1 MPWKENNNGDG
12 PWGEPGENPSNDSKK
27 KNQNSN
33 IDNLMNNLLNKLKK
47 TFFNKDSGNKK
58 NFLSGFLIILAIWLF
73 SGFYKVNANE
83 QGVVLRFGKWVR
95 TTQPGLHYHLPYPIE
110 IAKTPKVTKVNKT
123 EIGFRTFRE
132 SKRLL
137 SEESLMLTGDENI
150 VDINF
155 SVFWVIKDAGKYL
168 FNLRSPENSIKAV
181 SESVMREVIG
191 NSRIASVLAEG
202 RKEIELKSIE
212 AIQSVLDIYGS
223 GVQITQ
229 LQLQKVDPPDQVID
243 SFRDVQRARA
253 DKEKAINEA
262 IAYRNDIIPKA
273 RGEAA
278 QIVQQAEAYKK
289 EIVARSEG
297 DANRF
302 NSILSSYKN
311 NEDVTKNR
319 IYLETL
325 EEILQNANKVII
337 DTKQGSGVLPY
348 LPLPEIKK
356 KEKSKNSN
364 EVNNNLNE
372 EAYKDIISDVK
383 NEEINNN
390 VQ

>member
-1 MPWKENNNGDG
+1 MPWKENNNGEG
-12 PWGEPGENPSNDSKK
+12 PWGDPEQKTSNSSKK
-27 KNQNSN
+27 SSFK
-33 IDNLMNNLLNKLKK
+33 IDNLLNNFLSKIKK
-47 TFFNKDSGNKK
+47 TFFSGGPENKK
-58 NFLSGFLIILAIWLF
+58 SFISAFLILLFIWLV

-83 QGVVLRFGKWVR
+83 QGVILRFGEWVR

-132 SKRLL
+132 SRRLL

-168 FNLRSPENSIKAV
+168 FNLRSPERSIKSV

-191 NSRIASVLAEG
+191 NSQIASVLAEG
-202 RKEIELKSIE
+202 RKDIELKSIE
-212 AIQSVLDIYGS
+212 AIQLVLDNYGS
-223 GVQITQ
+223 GVEITQ

-278 QIVQQAEAYKK
+278 KIVQESEAYKQ
-289 EIVARSEG
+289 EVVARSQG

-302 NSILSSYKN
+302 NSILKSYKN

-325 EEILQNANKVII
+325 EEILRNANKVII

-356 KEKSKNSN
+356 RKKN
-364 EVNNNLNE
+364 NE
-372 EAYKDIISDVK
+372 EKKETNVIR
-383 NEEINNN
+383 EENVEN

>member
-1 MPWKENNNGDG
+1 MPWKTNNNGEG
-12 PWGEPGENPSNDSKK
+12 PWGGQDNKPSNNDSKK
-27 KNQNSN
+27 KNYNFN
-33 IDNLMNNLLNKLKK
+33 IDNLLNNFLSKIKRI
-47 TFFNKDSGNKK
+47 FFSGGPGNKK
-58 NFLSGFLIILAIWLF
+58 SFISALLILLFIWLL

-95 TTQPGLHYHLPYPIE
+95 TTQPGLHYHLPFPIE

-123 EIGFRTFRE
+123 EIGFRTFKE

-155 SVFWVIKDAGKYL
+155 SVFWVIKDAGKFL
-168 FNLRSPENSIKAV
+168 FHLRSPEKSIKSV

-202 RKEIELKSIE
+202 RKDIEIKSLKG
-212 AIQSVLDIYGS
+212 IQSVLDNYGS
-223 GVQITQ
+223 GIQITQ

-253 DKEKAINEA
+253 DKEKVINEA

-278 QIVQQAEAYKK
+278 KIVQESEAYKK
-289 EIVARSEG
+289 ELNDINV
-297 DANRF
+297 
-302 NSILSSYKN
+302 K
-311 NEDVTKNR
+311 
-319 IYLETL
+319 
-325 EEILQNANKVII
+325 EEKV
-337 DTKQGSGVLPY
+337 P
-348 LPLPEIKK
+348 
-356 KEKSKNSN
+356 
-364 EVNNNLNE
+364 
-372 EAYKDIISDVK
+372 
-383 NEEINNN
+383 N
-390 VQ
+390 VE

>member
-1 MPWKENNNGDG
+1 MPWKENNNNE
-12 PWGEPGENPSNDSKK
+12 PWGSPEDKSSNGSKK
-27 KNQNSN
+27 KSSNLN
-33 IDNLMNNLLNKLKK
+33 IDSIFVDFFSKIKK
-47 TFFNKDSGNKK
+47 TFFNSPNNKK
-58 NFLSGFLIILAIWLF
+58 NFMFGWLLLLIIWIF

-83 QGVVLRFGKWVR
+83 QGVVLRYGKWVR
-95 TTQPGLHYHLPYPIE
+95 TTQPGLHYHLPYPVE

-168 FNLRSPENSIKAV
+168 FNLRDPEKSVKSV

-202 RKEIELKSIE
+202 RKDIEGKSIQ
-212 AIQSVLDIYGS
+212 AIQSVLDKYGS

-253 DKEKAINEA
+253 DKEKSINEA
-262 IAYRNDIIPKA
+262 IAYKNDIIPKA

-278 QIVQQAEAYKK
+278 KIVQEAQAYKK
-289 EIVARSEG
+289 EIVARAEG

-311 NEDVTKNR
+311 NESITKNR

-356 KEKSKNSN
+356 KTKEEKK
-364 EVNNNLNE
+364 E
-372 EAYKDIISDVK
+372 
-383 NEEINNN
+383 NN
-390 VQ
+390 VLKEENKQNEQ

>member
-1 MPWKENNNGDG
+1 MPLKENNNGGG

-372 EAYKDIISDVK
+372 E
-383 NEEINNN
+383 INNN

>member
-1 MPWKENNNGDG
+1 MPWKENNNNE
-12 PWGEPGENPSNDSKK
+12 PWGSPEDKSSNGSKK
-27 KNQNSN
+27 KSSNLN
-33 IDNLMNNLLNKLKK
+33 IDSIFVDFFSKIKK
-47 TFFNKDSGNKK
+47 TFFNSPNNKK
-58 NFLSGFLIILAIWLF
+58 NFMFGWLLLLIIWIF

-95 TTQPGLHYHLPYPIE
+95 TTQPGLHYHLPYPVE

-168 FNLRSPENSIKAV
+168 FNLRDPEKSVKSV

-202 RKEIELKSIE
+202 RKDIEGKSIQ
-212 AIQSVLDIYGS
+212 AIQSVLDKYGS

-253 DKEKAINEA
+253 DKEKSINEA

-278 QIVQQAEAYKK
+278 KIVQESEAYKQ
-289 EIVARSEG
+289 EVVARSQG

-302 NSILSSYKN
+302 NSILNSYKN
-311 NEDVTKNR
+311 NEDVTKDR

-325 EEILQNANKVII
+325 EEILQNASKVII
-337 DTKQGSGVLPY
+337 DTKEGSGVLPY

-356 KEKSKNSN
+356 RKRDKKNIIDNDIKEK
-364 EVNNNLNE
+364 
-372 EAYKDIISDVK
+372 
-383 NEEINNN
+383 N
-390 VQ
+390 VPNVE

>member
-1 MPWKENNNGDG
+1 MPWKENNNGKD
-12 PWGEPGENPSNDSKK
+12 PWGDSNQRPSNNSKK
-27 KNQNSN
+27 KNYNFS
-33 IDNLMNNLLNKLKK
+33 IDNLLNNFFSKIKK
-47 TFFNKDSGNKK
+47 IFFKGGPGNKK
-58 NFLSGFLIILAIWLF
+58 SIISAVLILLIIWII

-83 QGVVLRFGKWVR
+83 QGVILRFGEWVR

-110 IAKTPKVTKVNKT
+110 TAKTPKVTKINKT
-123 EIGFRTFRE
+123 EIGFVTFRD

-137 SEESLMLTGDENI
+137 LEESLMLTGDENI

-155 SVFWVIKDAGKYL
+155 SVFWLIKDAGKFL
-168 FNLRSPENSIKAV
+168 FNVRNPERSVKAV
-181 SESVMREVIG
+181 SESVMREVIA
-191 NSRIASVLAEG
+191 NSLISSALAEG
-202 RKEIELKSIE
+202 RKDIEMKSIK
-212 AIQSVLDIYGS
+212 AIQLVLDKYGS
-223 GVQITQ
+223 GVEITQ

-273 RGEAA
+273 RGNAA
-278 QIVQQAEAYKK
+278 KIVQESEAYKK
-289 EIVARSEG
+289 EVIARSEG

-302 NSILSSYKN
+302 NSILKSYKT

-325 EEILQNANKVII
+325 EEVFQNANKVII
-337 DTKQGSGVLPY
+337 DTKQGSGVIPY

-356 KEKSKNSN
+356 RKKKQEKEENKETN
-364 EVNNNLNE
+364 VTNE
-372 EAYKDIISDVK
+372 EDVK
-383 NEEINNN
+383 N

>member
-1 MPWKENNNGDG
+1 MPWKENNNGEG
-12 PWGEPGENPSNDSKK
+12 PWGGSDQKPPDNSKK
-27 KNQNSN
+27 KHGFN
-33 IDNLMNNLLNKLKK
+33 IDKLLTDFLSKIKK
-47 TFFNKDSGNKK
+47 TFFSGGPDNKK
-58 NFLSGFLIILAIWLF
+58 SFISALLVLLVIWIISGL
-73 SGFYKVNANE
+73 YKVNANE
-83 QGVVLRFGKWVR
+83 QGVVLRFGKWIA
-95 TTQPGLHYHLPYPIE
+95 TTQPGLRYHLPYPIE

-132 SKRLL
+132 SKRIL

-155 SVFWVIKDAGKYL
+155 SVFWVIKDAGKFL
-168 FNLRSPENSIKAV
+168 FNLRSPEKSIKSV
-181 SESVMREVIG
+181 SESVMREVIA
-191 NSRIASVLAEG
+191 NSKISSVLAEG
-202 RKEIELKSIE
+202 RRDIEIQSIG
-212 AIQSVLDIYGS
+212 AIQIVLDNYGS

-273 RGEAA
+273 RGQAA
-278 QIVQQAEAYKK
+278 KIVQEAEAYKK
-289 EIVARSEG
+289 EVVARSEG

-302 NSILSSYKN
+302 NSILKSYKN

-325 EEILQNANKVII
+325 EEVLQNASKVII

-356 KEKSKNSN
+356 RKRNQEKEENKETN
-364 EVNNNLNE
+364 VTNE
-372 EAYKDIISDVK
+372 EDVK
-383 NEEINNN
+383 N

>member
-1 MPWKENNNGDG
+1 MPWKENNNGKD
-12 PWGEPGENPSNDSKK
+12 PWGDSNQRPSNNSKK
-27 KNQNSN
+27 KNYNFS
-33 IDNLMNNLLNKLKK
+33 IDNLLNNFFSKIKK
-47 TFFNKDSGNKK
+47 IFFNGGPGNKK
-58 NFLSGFLIILAIWLF
+58 SIISAVLILLIIWII

-83 QGVVLRFGKWVR
+83 QGVILRFGEWVR

-110 IAKTPKVTKVNKT
+110 TAKTPKVTKINKT
-123 EIGFRTFRE
+123 EIGFVTFRD

-137 SEESLMLTGDENI
+137 LEESLMLTGDENI

-155 SVFWVIKDAGKYL
+155 SVFWLIKDAGKFL
-168 FNLRSPENSIKAV
+168 FNVRNPERSVKAV
-181 SESVMREVIG
+181 SESVMREVIA
-191 NSRIASVLAEG
+191 NSLISSALAEG
-202 RKEIELKSIE
+202 RKDIEMKSIK
-212 AIQSVLDIYGS
+212 AIQLVLDNYGS
-223 GVQITQ
+223 GVEITQ

-273 RGEAA
+273 RGNAA
-278 QIVQQAEAYKK
+278 KIVQESEAYKK
-289 EIVARSEG
+289 EVIARSEG

-302 NSILSSYKN
+302 NSILKSYKT

-325 EEILQNANKVII
+325 EEVFQNANKVII
-337 DTKQGSGVLPY
+337 DTKQGSGVIPY

-356 KEKSKNSN
+356 RKKKQEKEENKETN
-364 EVNNNLNE
+364 VTNE
-372 EAYKDIISDVK
+372 EDVK
-383 NEEINNN
+383 N

>member
-1 MPWKENNNGDG
+1 MPWKENDNEEG
-12 PWGEPGENPSNDSKK
+12 PWGSSEKKPSNNGKK
-27 KNQNSN
+27 KNYTSN
-33 IDNLMNNLLNKLKK
+33 IEGLLNNLLLKLKK
-47 TFFNKDSGNKK
+47 RFFTGGPDNNNNKS
-58 NFLSGFLIILAIWLF
+58 FISSFLIIIFIWFLT
-73 SGFYKVNANE
+73 GFYKVNANE
-83 QGVVLRFGKWVR
+83 QGVILRFGEWVR

-110 IAKTPKVTKVNKT
+110 VAKTPKVTKVNKT

-155 SVFWVIKDAGKYL
+155 SVFWVISDAGKFL
-168 FNLRSPENSIKAV
+168 FNLRKPENSIKAV

-191 NSRIASVLAEG
+191 NSLIASVLAEG
-202 RKEIELKSIE
+202 RQDIETKSIE
-212 AIQSVLDIYGS
+212 AIQLVLDNYQS
-223 GVQITQ
+223 GIKITQ

-253 DKEKAINEA
+253 DKEKSINEA

-273 RGEAA
+273 RGESSKIT
-278 QIVQQAEAYKK
+278 QEAEAYAK
-289 EIVARSEG
+289 EVVARSEG

-302 NSILSSYKN
+302 NSILNSYKK

-325 EEILQNANKVII
+325 EEILQNASKVII

-356 KEKSKNSN
+356 NEKKRKKQKEVLSES
-364 EVNNNLNE
+364 EENN
-372 EAYKDIISDVK
+372 KD
-383 NEEINNN
+383 

>member
-1 MPWKENNNGDG
+1 MPWKENNNGKD
-12 PWGEPGENPSNDSKK
+12 PWGDSNQRPSNNSKK
-27 KNQNSN
+27 KNYNFS
-33 IDNLMNNLLNKLKK
+33 IDNLLNNFFSKIKK
-47 TFFNKDSGNKK
+47 IFFNGGPGNKK
-58 NFLSGFLIILAIWLF
+58 SIISAVLILLIIWII

-83 QGVVLRFGKWVR
+83 QGVILRFGEWVR

-110 IAKTPKVTKVNKT
+110 TAKTPKVTKINKT
-123 EIGFRTFRE
+123 EIGFVTFRD

-137 SEESLMLTGDENI
+137 LEESLMLTGDENI

-155 SVFWVIKDAGKYL
+155 SVFWLIKDAGKFL
-168 FNLRSPENSIKAV
+168 FNVRNPEGSVKAV
-181 SESVMREVIG
+181 SESVMREVIA
-191 NSRIASVLAEG
+191 NSLISSALAEG
-202 RKEIELKSIE
+202 RKDIETKSIK
-212 AIQSVLDIYGS
+212 AIQLVLDKYGS

-273 RGEAA
+273 RGNAA
-278 QIVQQAEAYKK
+278 KIVQESEAYKK
-289 EIVARSEG
+289 EVIARSEG

-302 NSILSSYKN
+302 NSILKSYKT

-325 EEILQNANKVII
+325 EEVFQNANKVII
-337 DTKQGSGVLPY
+337 DTKQGSGVIPY

-356 KEKSKNSN
+356 RKKKQEKEENKETN
-364 EVNNNLNE
+364 VTNE
-372 EAYKDIISDVK
+372 EDVK
-383 NEEINNN
+383 N

>member
-1 MPWKENNNGDG
+1 MPWKENNNNNE
-12 PWGEPGENPSNDSKK
+12 PWGNPEDKSSNNQKK
-27 KNQNSN
+27 KGLEFDFDKAFMGLFSK
-33 IDNLMNNLLNKLKK
+33 IKK
-47 TFFNKDSGNKK
+47 IFFSDPNNKK
-58 NFLSGFLIILAIWLF
+58 NFISAFLILLIIWLI

-83 QGVVLRFGKWVR
+83 QGVVLRFGEWVR

-110 IAKTPKVTKVNKT
+110 VAKTPKVTKVNKT

-132 SKRLL
+132 SRRLL
-137 SEESLMLTGDENI
+137 PEESLMLTGDENI

-168 FNLRSPENSIKAV
+168 FNLRDPENSIKSV

-202 RKEIELKSIE
+202 RKDIELKSIE
-212 AIQSVLDIYGS
+212 DIQLVLDNYGS

-278 QIVQQAEAYKK
+278 KIVQESEAYKK
-289 EIVARSEG
+289 EVVARSEG

-302 NSILSSYKN
+302 NSILKSYKN
-311 NEDVTKNR
+311 NENVTKNR

-356 KEKSKNSN
+356 RKR
-364 EVNNNLNE
+364 NE
-372 EAYKDIISDVK
+372 EKEENRETNVTNEEDVK
-383 NEEINNN
+383 N

>member
-1 MPWKENNNGDG
+1 MPWKENNNGKD
-12 PWGEPGENPSNDSKK
+12 PWGDSNQRPSNNSKK
-27 KNQNSN
+27 KNYNFS
-33 IDNLMNNLLNKLKK
+33 IDNLLNNFFSKIKK
-47 TFFNKDSGNKK
+47 IFFNGGPGNKK
-58 NFLSGFLIILAIWLF
+58 SIISAVLILLIIWII

-83 QGVVLRFGKWVR
+83 QGVILRFGEWVR

-110 IAKTPKVTKVNKT
+110 TAKTPKVTKINKT
-123 EIGFRTFRE
+123 EIGFVTFRD

-137 SEESLMLTGDENI
+137 LEESLMLTGDENI

-155 SVFWVIKDAGKYL
+155 SVFWLIKDAGKFL
-168 FNLRSPENSIKAV
+168 FNVRNPERSVKAV
-181 SESVMREVIG
+181 SESVMREVIA
-191 NSRIASVLAEG
+191 NSLISSALAEG
-202 RKEIELKSIE
+202 RKDIEMKSIK
-212 AIQSVLDIYGS
+212 AIQLVLDKYGS
-223 GVQITQ
+223 GVEITQ

-273 RGEAA
+273 RGNAA
-278 QIVQQAEAYKK
+278 KIVQESEAYKK
-289 EIVARSEG
+289 EVIARSEG

-302 NSILSSYKN
+302 NSILKSYKT

-325 EEILQNANKVII
+325 EEVFQNANKVII
-337 DTKQGSGVLPY
+337 DTKQGSGVIPY

-356 KEKSKNSN
+356 RKKKQEKEENKETN
-364 EVNNNLNE
+364 VTNE
-372 EAYKDIISDVK
+372 EDVK
-383 NEEINNN
+383 N

>member
-58 NFLSGFLIILAIWLF
+58 NFLSGFLIILANWLF

-253 DKEKAINEA
+253 DKEKAIIEA

-372 EAYKDIISDVK
+372 E
-383 NEEINNN
+383 INNN

>member
-1 MPWKENNNGDG
+1 MPWKENNNGKD
-12 PWGEPGENPSNDSKK
+12 PWGDSNQRPSNNSKK
-27 KNQNSN
+27 KNYNFS
-33 IDNLMNNLLNKLKK
+33 IDNLLNNFFSKIKK
-47 TFFNKDSGNKK
+47 IFFNGGPGNKK
-58 NFLSGFLIILAIWLF
+58 SIISAVLILLIIWII

-83 QGVVLRFGKWVR
+83 QGVILRFGEWVR

-110 IAKTPKVTKVNKT
+110 TAKTPKVTKINKT
-123 EIGFRTFRE
+123 EIGFVTFRD

-137 SEESLMLTGDENI
+137 LEESLMLTGDENI

-155 SVFWVIKDAGKYL
+155 SVFWLIKDAGKFL
-168 FNLRSPENSIKAV
+168 FNVRNPERSVKAV
-181 SESVMREVIG
+181 SESVMREVIA
-191 NSRIASVLAEG
+191 NSLISSALAEG
-202 RKEIELKSIE
+202 RKDIEMKSIK
-212 AIQSVLDIYGS
+212 AIQLVLDNYGS
-223 GVQITQ
+223 GVEITQ

-262 IAYRNDIIPKA
+262 IAYRNDILPKA
-273 RGEAA
+273 RGNAA
-278 QIVQQAEAYKK
+278 KIVQESEAYKK
-289 EIVARSEG
+289 EVIARSEG

-302 NSILSSYKN
+302 NSILKSYKT

-325 EEILQNANKVII
+325 EEVFQNANKIII
-337 DTKQGSGVLPY
+337 DTKQGSGVIPY

-356 KEKSKNSN
+356 RKKKQEKEENKETN
-364 EVNNNLNE
+364 VTNE
-372 EAYKDIISDVK
+372 EDVK
-383 NEEINNN
+383 N

>member
-1 MPWKENNNGDG
+1 MPWKENNNGNG
-12 PWGEPGENPSNDSKK
+12 PWGADQKPPDNSKK
-27 KNQNSN
+27 KYGFN
-33 IDNLMNNLLNKLKK
+33 IDKLLIDFLSKIKRI
-47 TFFNKDSGNKK
+47 FFGGGPDNKK
-58 NFLSGFLIILAIWLF
+58 SFISAVLILLVIWLV

-83 QGVVLRFGKWVR
+83 QGVVLRFGEWVR
-95 TTQPGLHYHLPYPIE
+95 STQPGLHYHLPYPIE

-132 SKRLL
+132 SKRIL

-168 FNLRSPENSIKAV
+168 FQLRSPERSIKSV
-181 SESVMREVIG
+181 SESVMREVIA
-191 NSRIASVLAEG
+191 NSRISSVLAEG
-202 RKEIELKSIE
+202 RKDIEVQSIE
-212 AIQSVLDIYGS
+212 AIQNVLDNYNS
-223 GVQITQ
+223 GVQVTQ

-253 DKEKAINEA
+253 DKEKFINEA

-278 QIVQQAEAYKK
+278 KIVQESEAYKR
-289 EIVARSEG
+289 EVVARSQG

-302 NSILSSYKN
+302 NSILKSYKT

-325 EEILQNANKVII
+325 EEVFQNANKVII

-356 KEKSKNSN
+356 RKRKQEKEENKEPN
-364 EVNNNLNE
+364 VTNE
-372 EAYKDIISDVK
+372 E
-383 NEEINNN
+383 N
-390 VQ
+390 VQNVQ

>member
-1 MPWKENNNGDG
+1 MPLKENNNEG
-12 PWGEPGENPSNDSKK
+12 PWGDPENKPSNNSK
-27 KNQNSN
+27 
-33 IDNLMNNLLNKLKK
+33 
-47 TFFNKDSGNKK
+47 NKK
-58 NFLSGFLIILAIWLF
+58 NLNFDNLFDIFQKIKKNFFSGPNNKKSFISTFLILLILWLF

-95 TTQPGLHYHLPYPIE
+95 TTVPGLHYHIPFPIE
-110 IAKTPKVTKVNKT
+110 KAITPKVTKVNKT
-123 EIGFRTFRE
+123 EIGFRTFKE

-155 SVFWVIKDAGKYL
+155 SVFWVINDAGKFL
-168 FNLRSPENSIKAV
+168 FNLRKPENSIKSV

-191 NSRIASVLAEG
+191 NSQIASVLAEG
-202 RKEIELKSIE
+202 RQDIETESIE
-212 AIQSVLDIYGS
+212 AIQVVLDNYES
-223 GVQITQ
+223 GIKITQ

-262 IAYRNDIIPKA
+262 IAYKNDIIPKA
-273 RGEAA
+273 RGESAK
-278 QIVQQAEAYKK
+278 IVQEAEAYKK
-289 EIVARSEG
+289 EVVARSQG

-302 NSILSSYKN
+302 NSILTSYKTN
-311 NEDVTKNR
+311 KDVTKNR

-325 EEILQNANKVII
+325 EEILQNANKIII

-348 LPLPEIKK
+348 LPLPEIQKKRTKK
-356 KEKSKNSN
+356 KNDDNSN
-364 EVNNNLNE
+364 LN
-372 EAYKDIISDVK
+372 K
-383 NEEINNN
+383 NEEKNED
-390 VQ
+390 VQQ

>member
-1 MPWKENNNGDG
+1 MPWKENNNGEG
-12 PWGEPGENPSNDSKK
+12 PWGEPNNKPSDNNSKK
-27 KNQNSN
+27 KNYSS
-33 IDNLMNNLLNKLKK
+33 IDDLLNNFFNKLKK
-47 TFFNKDSGNKK
+47 TFFGGGSDNKK
-58 NFLSGFLIILAIWLF
+58 NFISAFFILLFIWLV

-83 QGVVLRFGKWVR
+83 QGVVLRFGEWVR
-95 TTQPGLHYHLPYPIE
+95 TTQPGLHYHLPFPIE
-110 IAKTPKVTKVNKT
+110 NAITPKVTKVNKT

-137 SEESLMLTGDENI
+137 AEESLMLTGDENI

-155 SVFWVIKDAGKYL
+155 SVFWVIKDAGEFL
-168 FNLRSPENSIKAV
+168 FKLRSPENSIKSV

-202 RKEIELKSIE
+202 RKDIELKSIE
-212 AIQSVLDIYGS
+212 AIQEVLDNYES

-253 DKEKAINEA
+253 DKEKSINEA

-278 QIVQQAEAYKK
+278 KIVQEAEAYKK
-289 EIVARSEG
+289 EVVARSQG

-302 NSILSSYKN
+302 NSILKSYKN

-356 KEKSKNSN
+356 RKKDGGSKEIIIN
-364 EVNNNLNE
+364 EDDNQ
-372 EAYKDIISDVK
+372 
-383 NEEINNN
+383 N

>member
-1 MPWKENNNGDG
+1 MPWKENNNGEG
-12 PWGEPGENPSNDSKK
+12 PWGEPDQKPSDNSKK
-27 KNQNSN
+27 KKQGFN
-33 IDNLMNNLLNKLKK
+33 IDKLLTDFLFKIKK
-47 TFFNKDSGNKK
+47 TFFSGGPDNKK
-58 NFLSGFLIILAIWLF
+58 SFISALLVLLVIWII

-83 QGVVLRFGKWVR
+83 QGIVLRFGKWIG
-95 TTQPGLHYHLPYPIE
+95 TTQPGLRYHLPYPIE

-132 SKRLL
+132 SKRIL

-168 FNLRSPENSIKAV
+168 FQLRSPERSIKSV
-181 SESVMREVIG
+181 SESVMREVIA
-191 NSRIASVLAEG
+191 NSRISSVLAEG
-202 RKEIELKSIE
+202 RKDIEVQSIE
-212 AIQSVLDIYGS
+212 AIQLVLDNYGS

-273 RGEAA
+273 RGQAA
-278 QIVQQAEAYKK
+278 KIVQESEAYKK
-289 EIVARSEG
+289 EVVARSEG

-302 NSILSSYKN
+302 NSILKSYKN

-325 EEILQNANKVII
+325 EEVLQNASKVII

-356 KEKSKNSN
+356 RTRNQEKEENKETNVTS
-364 EVNNNLNE
+364 E
-372 EAYKDIISDVK
+372 EDVK
-383 NEEINNN
+383 N

>member
-1 MPWKENNNGDG
+1 MPWKENNNGKD
-12 PWGEPGENPSNDSKK
+12 PWGDSNQRPSNNSKK
-27 KNQNSN
+27 KNYNFS
-33 IDNLMNNLLNKLKK
+33 IDNLLNNFFSKIKK
-47 TFFNKDSGNKK
+47 IFFNGGPGNKK
-58 NFLSGFLIILAIWLF
+58 NIISAVLILLIIWII

-83 QGVVLRFGKWVR
+83 QGVILRFGEWVR

-110 IAKTPKVTKVNKT
+110 TAKTPKVTKINKT
-123 EIGFRTFRE
+123 EIGFVTFRD

-137 SEESLMLTGDENI
+137 LEESLMLTGDENI

-155 SVFWVIKDAGKYL
+155 SVFWLIKDAGKFL
-168 FNLRSPENSIKAV
+168 FNVRNPERSVKAV
-181 SESVMREVIG
+181 SESVMREVIA
-191 NSRIASVLAEG
+191 NSLISSALAEG
-202 RKEIELKSIE
+202 RKDIETKSIK
-212 AIQSVLDIYGS
+212 AIQLVLDNYGS

-273 RGEAA
+273 RGNAA
-278 QIVQQAEAYKK
+278 KIVQESEAYKK
-289 EIVARSEG
+289 EVIARSEG

-302 NSILSSYKN
+302 NSILKSYKT

-325 EEILQNANKVII
+325 EEVFQNANKVII
-337 DTKQGSGVLPY
+337 DTKQGSGVIPY

-356 KEKSKNSN
+356 RKKKQEKEENKETN
-364 EVNNNLNE
+364 VTNE
-372 EAYKDIISDVK
+372 EDVK
-383 NEEINNN
+383 N

>member
-1 MPWKENNNGDG
+1 MPWKENNNGKD
-12 PWGEPGENPSNDSKK
+12 PWGDSNQRPSNNSKK
-27 KNQNSN
+27 KNYNFS
-33 IDNLMNNLLNKLKK
+33 IDNLLNNFFSKIKK
-47 TFFNKDSGNKK
+47 IFFNGGPGNKK
-58 NFLSGFLIILAIWLF
+58 SIISAVLILLIIWII

-83 QGVVLRFGKWVR
+83 QGVILRFGEWVR

-110 IAKTPKVTKVNKT
+110 TAKTPKVTKINKT
-123 EIGFRTFRE
+123 EIGFVTFRD

-137 SEESLMLTGDENI
+137 LEESLMLTGDENI

-155 SVFWVIKDAGKYL
+155 SVFWLIKDAGKFL
-168 FNLRSPENSIKAV
+168 FNVRNPERSVKAV
-181 SESVMREVIG
+181 SESVMREVIA
-191 NSRIASVLAEG
+191 NSLISSALAEG
-202 RKEIELKSIE
+202 RKDIEMKSIK
-212 AIQSVLDIYGS
+212 AIQLVLDKYGS
-223 GVQITQ
+223 GVEITQ

-262 IAYRNDIIPKA
+262 IAYRNDRIPKA
-273 RGEAA
+273 RGNAA
-278 QIVQQAEAYKK
+278 KIVQESEAYRK
-289 EIVARSEG
+289 EVIARSEG

-302 NSILSSYKN
+302 NSILKSYKT

-325 EEILQNANKVII
+325 EEVFQNANKIII
-337 DTKQGSGVLPY
+337 DTKQASGVIPY

-356 KEKSKNSN
+356 RKKKQEKEENKETN
-364 EVNNNLNE
+364 VTNE
-372 EAYKDIISDVK
+372 EDVK
-383 NEEINNN
+383 N

>member
-1 MPWKENNNGDG
+1 M
-12 PWGEPGENPSNDSKK
+12 
-27 KNQNSN
+27 
-33 IDNLMNNLLNKLKK
+33 
-47 TFFNKDSGNKK
+47 
-58 NFLSGFLIILAIWLF
+58 
-73 SGFYKVNANE
+73 
-83 QGVVLRFGKWVR
+83 
-95 TTQPGLHYHLPYPIE
+95 LP
-110 IAKTPKVTKVNKT
+110 
-123 EIGFRTFRE
+123 
-132 SKRLL
+132 
-137 SEESLMLTGDENI
+137 EESLMLTGDENI

-168 FNLRSPENSIKAV
+168 FNLRDPANSIKSV

-202 RKEIELKSIE
+202 RKDIELQSIQD
-212 AIQSVLDIYGS
+212 IQLVLDNYGS

-278 QIVQQAEAYKK
+278 KIVQEAEAYKK
-289 EIVARSEG
+289 EVVARSEG

-302 NSILSSYKN
+302 NSILKSYKN

-325 EEILQNANKVII
+325 EEILKNANKVII

-356 KEKSKNSN
+356 RKR
-364 EVNNNLNE
+364 NE
-372 EAYKDIISDVK
+372 EKEENRETNVTNEEDVK
-383 NEEINNN
+383 N

>member
-1 MPWKENNNGDG
+1 MPWKENNNGKD
-12 PWGEPGENPSNDSKK
+12 PWGDSNQRPSNNSKK
-27 KNQNSN
+27 KNYNFS
-33 IDNLMNNLLNKLKK
+33 IDNLLNNFFSKIKK
-47 TFFNKDSGNKK
+47 IFFNGGPRNKK
-58 NFLSGFLIILAIWLF
+58 SIISAVLILLIIWII

-83 QGVVLRFGKWVR
+83 QGVILRFGEWVR

-110 IAKTPKVTKVNKT
+110 TAKTPKVTKINKT
-123 EIGFRTFRE
+123 EIGFVTFRD

-137 SEESLMLTGDENI
+137 LEESLMLTGDENI

-155 SVFWVIKDAGKYL
+155 SVFWLIKDAGKFL
-168 FNLRSPENSIKAV
+168 FNVRNPEGSVKAV
-181 SESVMREVIG
+181 SESVMREVIA
-191 NSRIASVLAEG
+191 NSLISSALAEG
-202 RKEIELKSIE
+202 RKDIEMKSIK
-212 AIQSVLDIYGS
+212 AIQLVLDKYGS
-223 GVQITQ
+223 GVEITQ

-273 RGEAA
+273 RGNAA
-278 QIVQQAEAYKK
+278 KIVQESEAYKK
-289 EIVARSEG
+289 EVIARSEG

-302 NSILSSYKN
+302 NSILKSYKT

-325 EEILQNANKVII
+325 EEVFQNANKIII
-337 DTKQGSGVLPY
+337 DTKQGSGVIPY

-356 KEKSKNSN
+356 RKKKQEKEENKETN
-364 EVNNNLNE
+364 VTNE
-372 EAYKDIISDVK
+372 EDVK
-383 NEEINNN
+383 N